1 MQRYRSFI
9 GGNQHETG
17 RIAVIKSPYDDS
29 PVAEISLGS
38 ARGSRPVPSL
48 PRTVLSRKRA
58 LCPTHRRAAILE
70 GTARA
75 LDEKSDDLA
84 RLITLESG
92 KPIRYAK
99 GEVARAVSTFKLGA
113 DVARNLEG
121 EVLPIDLSPA
131 SEGRLCVTRRTPRG
145 PVGAIAPFNF
155 PLNLVAH
162 KLSPALAV
170 GASVVLKPAHQSPAT
185 AHALAAILHEQD
197 LVPGALN
204 VVHTEPEVGERLAR
218 DERIKVLSFT
228 GSDGVGWKLKGLAVK
243 KQVLL
248 ELGGNAP
255 CIVDESA
262 DLDRA
267 VPALVEA
274 SFANAGQICIKTQ
287 RLLVHARLFDDFVE
301 RFVAAARSVKTGDP
315 LDPETV
321 VGPLIEQRHVERV
334 VAWIREAEAGGA
346 RVLVGGEA
354 SGGLLP
360 PTVIVGARP
369 EMRVYRDEIFGPVS
383 VIEPFESFEHALEL
397 ANASRYGLQASVYT
411 RDIGRALSAFR
422 DLDFGGVLINEP
434 TTFRVDNYPYGGG
447 KDSGFGR
454 EGVRYAALE
463 YTEERVLVLRSPT

>member
-1 MQRYRSFI
+1 MQRYRSLV
-9 GGNQHETG
+9 GGNFRETG
-17 RIAVIKSPYDDS
+17 RFALIKSPYDDS
-29 PVAEISLGS
+29 PVAEVALGS
-38 ARGSRPVPSL
+38 AADLEQAITAADSAFAKTRTL
-48 PRTVLSRKRA
+48 PA
-58 LCPTHRRAAILE
+58 HRRAAILE
-70 GTARA
+70 ESARS
-75 LDEKSDDLA
+75 LGEKSESLA
-84 RLITLESG
+84 RLIALESG

-99 GEVARAVSTFKLGA
+99 AEVARAISTFKLGA
-113 DVARNLEG
+113 DVARALEG
-121 EVLPIDLSPA
+121 EVLPVDLSPA
-131 SEGRLCVTRRTPRG
+131 SEGRLCITRRVPRG

-162 KLSPALAV
+162 KLSPALSV

-185 AHALAAILHEQD
+185 AHALAEILHEQD
-197 LVPGALN
+197 LIPGAVN
-204 VVHTEPEVGERLAR
+204 VVHTEPEVGELLAR

-228 GSDGVGWKLKGLAVK
+228 GSDGVGWKLKTLAAR

-267 VPALVEA
+267 IAALVEA

-287 RLLVHARLFDDFVE
+287 RLIVHQRVFDDFVE
-301 RFVAAARSVKTGDP
+301 RFVAAARALPSGDP

-321 VGPLIEQRHVERV
+321 VGPLIEARHVERV
-334 VAWIREAEAGGA
+334 LAWIREAEAAGA
-346 RVLVGGEA
+346 RVLLGGDA
-354 SGGLLP
+354 SGRVVA

-369 EMRVYRDEIFGPVS
+369 DMRVYKDEIFGPVS
-383 VIEPFESFEHALEL
+383 VIEPFEHWKQALEL
-397 ANASRYGLQASVYT
+397 ANASRFGLQASVYT
-411 RDIGRALSAFR
+411 RDIGRALDAFR
-422 DLDFGGVLINEP
+422 ELDFGGVLINEP

-463 YTEERVLVLRSPT
+463 YSEERVLVLAG

>member
-1 MQRYRSFI
+1 MQRYRSFV
-9 GGNQHETG
+9 GGNRHETG
-17 RIAVIKSPYDDS
+17 RFALIKSPYDDS
-29 PVAEISLGS
+29 PVAEVSLGTARDLDLAITAADS
-38 ARGSRPVPSL
+38 AFAKT
-48 PRTVLSRKRA
+48 RTL
-58 LCPTHRRAAILE
+58 PTHRRAAILE

-75 LDEKSDDLA
+75 LAENSDALA
-84 RLITLESG
+84 RLIALESG

-99 GEVARAVSTFKLGA
+99 AEVSRAVSTFKLGA
-113 DVARNLEG
+113 DVARTLEG
-121 EVLPIDLSPA
+121 EVVPIDLSPA
-131 SEGRLCVTRRTPRG
+131 SEGRLCITRRTPRG

-162 KLSPALAV
+162 KLSPALSV

-197 LVPGALN
+197 LVPGTVN
-204 VVHTEPEVGERLAR
+204 VVHTEPEVGELLAR
-218 DERIKVLSFT
+218 DERLKVLSFT
-228 GSDGVGWKLKGLAVK
+228 GSDAVGWKLKALAAK

-255 CIVDESA
+255 CVVDETS

-301 RFVAAARSVKTGDP
+301 RFLVATRRVKAGDP
-315 LDPETV
+315 LDPDTV

-334 VAWIREAEAGGA
+334 MAWIREAETAGA
-346 RVLVGGEA
+346 RVLTGGEA
-354 SGGLLP
+354 SGRIVS

-383 VIEPFESFEHALEL
+383 VIEPFETWEHALEL

-463 YTEERVLVLRSPT
+463 YTEERVLVLNAG